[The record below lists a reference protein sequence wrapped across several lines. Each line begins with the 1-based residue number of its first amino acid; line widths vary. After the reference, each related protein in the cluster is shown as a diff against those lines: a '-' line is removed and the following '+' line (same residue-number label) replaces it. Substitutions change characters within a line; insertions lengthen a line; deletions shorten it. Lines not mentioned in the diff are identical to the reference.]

1 VHGVRKVTVGIFF
14 FSFPFSF
21 SISIFFF
28 LFLVHGLFVE
38 KNCYEEL

>member
-1 VHGVRKVTVGIFF
+1 MHGVRKVTVGIFF